1 MDGDAPAATTQNP
14 NGESDVLTTTKN
26 SAQELKT
33 KVVVIMGATG
43 AGKSKLAVDLA
54 AHFPIEIINA
64 DSMQVYRGLDVIT
77 NKVPV
82 DEQKGVPHHLLG
94 TVNPNVEFTAKEF
107 RDSALPIIN
116 GIRSRNCVPVVVGGT
131 NYYIQ
136 ALVSSFLL
144 DETAEDDVPED
155 EETNH
160 LLTESDGESF
170 RCDYEHLRAVDP
182 VAADRIHPNN
192 YRKINQYLNLYARS
206 GQNWGRVDTC
216 RFDCC
221 FICVDAS
228 VSVLDHYVNQRVDCM
243 IDAGL
248 LDEVYEIYNTEADY
262 TRGLRQAI
270 GVREFEDFLRVYL
283 SEPLDT
289 KVINTVDQSSSIK
302 NTGKDKL
309 MEILQSPDDNSLK
322 VLLTEAIA
330 KVKMNTRR
338 LLWEEA
344 LGSSEGKGKLWET
357 TLFRRRWRFFLHG
370 FLLRFFLLG
379 VAAFPQAESE
389 IDNSRKRMKTFAGSS
404 NYAPSSSSA
413 TSAADSIRAVCNVTR
428 YPNPWFTPIFS
439 AMGPNPA
446 SDPESILKKRMHSR
460 LEKLFGWNIH
470 YVDATEAISSRL
482 NESWDTQVLEP
493 AVRIITSFLHEV
505 HDSECAMDA
514 ATKATERDLWTKY
527 TCKAC
532 GDKVL
537 RGAHEWEQHKQGRG
551 HRKRICKLR
560 KSLNDTVSR
569 TSMQQ
574 VGSTEP

>member
-1 MDGDAPAATTQNP
+1 MDGDAPAATLQNP
-14 NGESDVLTTTKN
+14 NPESEVPATTREHRKE
-26 SAQELKT
+26 QKP
-33 KVVVIMGATG
+33 KIVVIMGATG

-64 DSMQVYRGLDVIT
+64 DSMQVYRGLDVLT

-107 RDSALPIIN
+107 RDSALHIIN
-116 GIRSRNCVPVVVGGT
+116 DIRSRNCVPVVVGGT

-170 RCDYEHLRAVDP
+170 RCDYEYLRAVDP

-206 GQNWGRVDTC
+206 GILPSRVYQGKAAENWGRVDTY

-228 VSVLDHYVNQRVDCM
+228 VSVLDHYVDQRVDCM

-248 LDEVYEIYNTEADY
+248 LDEVYYIYNTEADY

-289 KVINTVDQSSSIK
+289 KVINTVDQ
-302 NTGKDKL
+302 NTEKDKL

-338 LLWEEA
+338 LV
-344 LGSSEGKGKLWET
+344 
-357 TLFRRRWRFFLHG
+357 RR
-370 FLLRFFLLG
+370 
-379 VAAFPQAESE
+379 Q
-389 IDNSRKRMKTFAGSS
+389 
-404 NYAPSSSSA
+404 
-413 TSAADSIRAVCNVTR
+413 
-428 YPNPWFTPIFS
+428 
-439 AMGPNPA
+439 
-446 SDPESILKKRMHSR
+446 KRMHSR

-470 YVDATEAISSRL
+470 YVDATEAISSRS

-493 AVRIITSFLHEV
+493 AVRIVTSFLHEV

-527 TCKAC
+527 TCKVDHTAC

-551 HRKRICKLR
+551 HRKRTCKLR